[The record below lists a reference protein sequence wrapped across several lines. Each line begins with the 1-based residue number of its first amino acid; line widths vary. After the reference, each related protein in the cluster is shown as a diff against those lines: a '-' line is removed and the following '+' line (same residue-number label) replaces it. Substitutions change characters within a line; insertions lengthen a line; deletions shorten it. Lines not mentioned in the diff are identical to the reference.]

1 MAPEQQDRFA
11 EPRSTLC
18 SHFARTTD
26 PLDKPHQLHGRHP
39 PLLDS
44 GPSQVGHHR
53 PCGSTKLMTYLSGH
67 RSPAMQHCAGRCI
80 ARSALRAVAIE
91 PLEIEGSCAE
101 SEDPALEGAPRDAD
115 VSRHGRQGN
124 SVGERLTHR
133 LQDDLH
139 PGDLAGQC
147 IPGQHPLAVPTTPTP
162 RHRNREGYERVSGLE
177 PSCHPTASK
186 PEIASVAC
194 STTTAEQQLVTGPVD
209 GCRIAARLHVEYENH
224 VLMTAPG

>member
-1 MAPEQQDRFA
+1 MAPEQQNRFA
-11 EPRSTLC
+11 EPRSALC
-18 SHFARTTD
+18 GHLARTTD
-26 PLDKPHQLHGRHP
+26 PLDKSHQLHGRLA
-39 PLLDS
+39 PLLDR

-53 PCGSTKLMTYLSGH
+53 QCGRTKLMPQLGGY
-67 RSPAMQHCAGRCI
+67 RSPAMQHRARRCV
-80 ARSALRAVAIE
+80 ARSASRAMAIE

-133 LQDDLH
+133 LQDDLD

-162 RHRNREGYERVSGLE
+162 RQRNREGYERVSGLE

-186 PEIASVAC
+186 SEVASVAC
-194 STTTAEQQLVTGPVD
+194 STTTAKQQLVSGAVD
-209 GCRIAARLHVEYENH
+209 DRGIAARLDVEYENH